1 MLISGGCWLNG
12 GGSLDYVS
20 TSPKYEKYRLEI
32 HAAKRYQALLN
43 RGTAD
48 PGYVLLYDNT
58 QNQLLQQSDIVDL
71 MGNAE
76 VRWSLDALYLPVPLL
91 TGYTLVTNSNTST
104 PALKIN
110 ASGWRCTAQNAISAC

>member
-1 MLISGGCWLNG
+1 MLRQFKFKLYGAVALAGGGVLISGGCWLNG
-12 GGSLDYVS
+12 GGNLDYVS

-43 RGTAD
+43 RGMAD

-76 VRWSLDALYLPVPLL
+76 VRWNLDALGEVSVGMDVRWKLAPE
-91 TGYTLVTNSNTST
+91 
-104 PALKIN
+104 
-110 ASGWRCTAQNAISAC
+110 